1 MSMNISPRRGVI
13 LLALG
18 VFAAC
23 SEGDLDGGAAL
34 APGPDLV
41 VFSKTNLQPEG
52 IEYDARGGRFVVG
65 SRTEG
70 TIHTVD
76 DAGNISLLV
85 ASPGLTTTLG
95 LQIDGERLLAAG
107 AFASGGIGLGIYDLE
122 TGAVLH
128 VVDLGPVAGGGSHL
142 ANDVAV
148 DGDGNAY
155 VTDTLASVI
164 YRVTP
169 AGVASRFAADARF
182 AVINGI
188 DFHPDGYLIAAT
200 LTGPHLLRIPVDS
213 PDQVTEVETAFAV
226 GGDGIVFR
234 PDGALAVV
242 ASARTADGSSLGPGV
257 TLFTSD
263 DGWHSATVAGSWVA
277 GDLPTTAAKR
287 GDDVH
292 VIYAH
297 LFDTARVE
305 YEIVKAIF
313 E

>member
-1 MSMNISPRRGVI
+1 MSMNMLSRVCAV

-18 VFAAC
+18 GLAGC
-23 SEGDLDGGAAL
+23 SEGDLDGSVAP
-34 APGPDLV
+34 APGPDLI
-41 VFSKTNLQPEG
+41 VFSKLNLQPEG
-52 IEYDARGGRFVVG
+52 IEYDARRGRFVVG
-65 SRTEG
+65 SLTEG
-70 TIHTVD
+70 TIYTVD
-76 DAGNISLLV
+76 DFGNIAVLV
-85 ASPGLTTTLG
+85 ASPGLASTVG
-95 LQIDGERLLAAG
+95 IQIDGDRLLAAG
-107 AFASGGIGLGIYDLE
+107 AFASGAIGLGIYDLG

-128 VVDLGPVAGGGSHL
+128 VVDLGAVAGGGSHL

-148 DGDGNAY
+148 DHNGNAY
-155 VTDTLASVI
+155 VTDTSAAVV

-169 AGVASRFAADARF
+169 AGVASRFAEDARLRL
-182 AVINGI
+182 INGI

-200 LTGPHLLRIPVDS
+200 LTGPRLLRIPVDT
-213 PDQVTEVETAFAV
+213 PDQVAEVETSVRV

-242 ASARTADGSSLGPGV
+242 GSAFAADGSSRGAGV

-263 DGWHSATVAGSWVA
+263 DGWHSAAVAGSWVA
-277 GDLPTTAAKR
+277 GALPTTAAKR

-292 VIYAH
+292 VIFAH

-305 YEIVKAIF
+305 YEIVKALF